1 MAHRIVTFIFH
12 RVRILLNIMLEIRC
26 LYLLLIK
33 IGISSD
39 EIEYGFACIMKYI
52 AICLYYPLLYLCGL
66 TITISIALCHRC
78 FCMSQSKSKYRRFI
92 EYLISISNFYTTK
105 Y

>member
-1 MAHRIVTFIFH
+1 MAHRIITFIFS
-12 RVRILLNIMLEIRC
+12 RVRILLSTMLGILC
-26 LYLLLIK
+26 LFLLLIRL
-33 IGISSD
+33 GIFSD
-39 EIEYGFACIMKYI
+39 GIEYGFAYIMKYI
-52 AICLYYPLLYLCGL
+52 AICLYCPLLYLCGL
-66 TITISIALCHRC
+66 IVTISIALCHRC